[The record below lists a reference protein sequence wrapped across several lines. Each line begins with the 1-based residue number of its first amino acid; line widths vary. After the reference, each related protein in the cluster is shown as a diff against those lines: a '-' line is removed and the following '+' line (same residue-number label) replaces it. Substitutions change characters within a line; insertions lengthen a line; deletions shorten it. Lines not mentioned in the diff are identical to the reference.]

1 MLGMGNLQTGG
12 AGQSPAVAI
21 RPFPPTALQTTASA
35 PAQAGPPPPP
45 LQVSGTPGPQAG
57 LQGSTPAADASANQ
71 GTPSMAIS
79 TGTGTST
86 EATSVPAG
94 TQARP
99 IAPPATVGPPIT
111 GLPGQIQ
118 ISTVPP
124 PLGGVAAARP
134 GLGLSPS
141 TAVPFSPLRPAFATN
156 VVAAPSI
163 VPPGVLGSAP
173 AGMVPRFPS
182 PPFAPMVRPTFP
194 PRAGTPLVRPPG
206 ALIRPGALLP
216 KFPMVPDLSKAA
228 GAYLLLEKP
237 QTLVYVGK
245 IASTVDDDFL
255 RSILELCGPI
265 KSWKRAQEPTT
276 GTPKGFGFCEFEL
289 PEGVLRAL
297 RLLNG
302 FSLEG
307 QELLITVNHTTREYL
322 ERFVQKKKEKEL
334 QAKLEASQAA
344 ETEVETAP
352 GVEAPEPV
360 KKPAA
365 EVPKTNESTE
375 NQESDPK
382 AFGIVNDED
391 KEKDDEAQK
400 KLASLL
406 DERAKLMPLPPPP
419 PLPSVTD
426 TPCKSNSISDTP
438 AKSRDGDSV
447 ADGGKSGREEGN
459 NEEETSKDKGSS
471 ELEKLDTGSSEQ
483 GRRMDHHRDRNRD
496 RERERDREIDRGRDR
511 GRERERER
519 ERQEKEDRED
529 EQSEREREKKRARRE
544 RDREMR
550 NRHAERQFEN
560 REKDWERDEKEK
572 ERRRNVDREKEK
584 EREKLRKRLIKE
596 QEEGSDDESRK
607 KVKRRGE
614 YDEHKRRQR
623 EKEDDEY
630 DRRKEEEEIV
640 EAKQRKLKEEYEEQV
655 KKRLAEIAEAEAAA
669 KASAKALNS
678 AEGGSNE
685 PEAVRP
691 LAESDG
697 QSHVQVADD
706 GDMEASKD
714 MDIDERAPA
723 SMEVD
728 EKRTSSPPLKKLG
741 FGLIGSGKRAV
752 VPSLFH
758 QEDEEEEPKERGV
771 RELVPIDYTAEEMQ
785 AVSSLKMNTS
795 VGNAAPN
802 LAAAAEFAK
811 SLSNLGHIATKEE
824 LDTDHGKGRR
834 QSEKTKSKDR
844 ERVSRDET
852 DRSRDRDKDKH
863 RQVDGGREKDHSV
876 AKLDTKQLIDTIP
889 KTKEDLFAYRID
901 WKIYDQH
908 ELHERMKPWIQKK
921 ILEFLGE
928 EEDTL
933 VEYIVSNTRKHT
945 GAAEML
951 ELLTTILDDEAEMF
965 VMKLWRMLIF
975 EVKKI
980 ETGLSSKPRGG

>member
-1 MLGMGNLQTGG
+1 
-12 AGQSPAVAI
+12 
-21 RPFPPTALQTTASA
+21 
-35 PAQAGPPPPP
+35 
-45 LQVSGTPGPQAG
+45 
-57 LQGSTPAADASANQ
+57 
-71 GTPSMAIS
+71 MA
-79 TGTGTST
+79 
-86 EATSVPAG
+86 
-94 TQARP
+94 
-99 IAPPATVGPPIT
+99 
-111 GLPGQIQ
+111 
-118 ISTVPP
+118 
-124 PLGGVAAARP
+124 
-134 GLGLSPS
+134 
-141 TAVPFSPLRPAFATN
+141 
-156 VVAAPSI
+156 
-163 VPPGVLGSAP
+163 
-173 AGMVPRFPS
+173 PRFPS

-194 PRAGTPLVRPPG
+194 PRAGSPLVRPPG
-206 ALIRPGALLP
+206 PLLRPGALLP
-216 KFPMVPDLSKAA
+216 KFPMGPDLSKAA

-255 RSILELCGPI
+255 RSLLELCGSI

-307 QELLITVNHTTREYL
+307 QELLITVNLTTREYL

-334 QAKLEASQAA
+334 QAKLEASQVA

-360 KKPAA
+360 KKPAP
-365 EVPKTNESTE
+365 EVQKANDSSEAL
-375 NQESDPK
+375 ESDPK
-382 AFGIVNDED
+382 SFGIVNDED
-391 KEKDDEAQK
+391 KEKDEEARK

-406 DERAKLMPLPPPP
+406 EERAKLMPLPPPP
-419 PLPSVTD
+419 PLPTASDAT
-426 TPCKSNSISDTP
+426 CKSNSMSDTP

-447 ADGGKSGREEGN
+447 ADGGKSGGPEGN
-459 NEEETSKDKGSS
+459 NDEETSKDKGGS
-471 ELEKLDTGSSEQ
+471 ELERLDTGSSDQ
-483 GRRMDHHRDRNRD
+483 GRRLDHHRDRNRD
-496 RERERDREIDRGRDR
+496 RERDREIDRGRDR
-511 GRERERER
+511 GGRDRERERER

-550 NRHAERQFEN
+550 IRQAERQFEN

-584 EREKLRKRLIKE
+584 EREKLRKRLLKE
-596 QEEGSDDESRK
+596 QEEGSDDEARK

-630 DRRKEEEEIV
+630 DRRREEEEIE
-640 EAKQRKLKEEYEEQV
+640 EAKQRRLKEEQEEQV
-655 KKRLAEIAEAEAAA
+655 KKRLLEIAEREAAT
-669 KASAKALNS
+669 KALAKVQQSIEVGTDELEAMS
-678 AEGGSNE
+678 AVGAIDSEGEGQGYGQ
-685 PEAVRP
+685 
-691 LAESDG
+691 LANGDENDG
-697 QSHVQVADD
+697 LKNMDVDD
-706 GDMEASKD
+706 MAGNAPVN
-714 MDIDERAPA
+714 MD
-723 SMEVD
+723 VD
-728 EKRTSSPPLKKLG
+728 EKRSSSPPLKKLG

-752 VPSLFH
+752 VPSVFN
-758 QEDEEEEPKERGV
+758 QEDEEEAPKDRGI
-771 RELVPIDYTAEEMQ
+771 RELVPIDYSVEEMQ
-785 AVSSLKMNTS
+785 VASTLKTNTTVSGT
-795 VGNAAPN
+795 AAPN

-811 SLSNLGHIATKEE
+811 SLSNLGHNSSREE
-824 LDTDHGKGRR
+824 LEPEHDRGRR
-834 QSEKTKSKDR
+834 QNERSRGKDR
-844 ERVSRDET
+844 ERGSRDEN
-852 DRSRDRDKDKH
+852 DRSRDRDKDRH
-863 RQVDGGREKDHSV
+863 RQVDGNREKDHSV
-876 AKLDTKQLIDTIP
+876 AKFDTKQLIDTIP
-889 KTKEDLFAYRID
+889 KTKDELFAYKID

-908 ELHERMKPWIQKK
+908 DLHERMKPWIQKK

-980 ETGLSSKPRGG
+980 EAGLSSKARG